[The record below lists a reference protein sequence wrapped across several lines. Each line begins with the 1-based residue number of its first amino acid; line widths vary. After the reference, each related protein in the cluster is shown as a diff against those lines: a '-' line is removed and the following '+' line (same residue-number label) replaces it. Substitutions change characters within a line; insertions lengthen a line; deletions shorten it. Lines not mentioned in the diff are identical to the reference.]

1 MKKSNCLLII
11 LSLIISQKALSLSIE
26 EYKSNFFVKAI
37 EDLNDWTAHMVE
49 VILTYTLIIIS
60 NPN

>member
-37 EDLNDWTAHMVE
+37 EDLNDWTAYIAE
-49 VILTYTLIIIS
+49 LILTHS
-60 NPN
+60 

>member
-11 LSLIISQKALSLSIE
+11 LSLIISQKALSRSIE
-26 EYKSNFFVKAI
+26 EFKSNFFVTAI
-37 EDLNDWTAHMVE
+37 EDLNDWTAYMVE
-49 VILTYTLIIIS
+49 VILTHTLIIIS

>member
-11 LSLIISQKALSLSIE
+11 LSLIISQKALSRSIE
-26 EYKSNFFVKAI
+26 EYKSNFFVTAI
-37 EDLNDWTAHMVE
+37 EDLNDWTAYMVE
-49 VILTYTLIIIS
+49 VILTHTLIIIS